1 MYNYKTLTDQLI
13 AAGIIDQTD
22 IYDYTAD
29 ELSIVF
35 DRYFQ
40 YCQKAL
46 TEHSLEF
53 DIQPSQFYFKN
64 DFTINAAAGK
74 IQDHYIIRVNMG
86 LIVTLYTKFYAE
98 NDLFDRDESKE
109 IYRILMS
116 SFDVPMGYIMFQMAT
131 YITFYHE
138 QAHLIQKSPLLNHF
152 LSEYNSVPNISNYS
166 SLKHSLEFDADLHAA
181 HCLIFVLKEYW
192 QKLPQQYHN
201 ADYANELLALAFG
214 SAFTYMMHLEESYSN
229 IYYKEGTHPHPIIRI
244 TYILD
249 VMIGVAELNFDNI
262 KLDSKKILSQGFKIT
277 SSYCEVGQQRDMVN
291 TYAQMLYNEYPN
303 IENFINNVLIPESN
317 VVPYLIKNRI

>member
-1 MYNYKTLTDQLI
+1 MYNYKTQTDQLI
-13 AAGIIDQTD
+13 ATGIIAQTD
-22 IYDYTAD
+22 IYDYAAD

-53 DIQPSQFYFKN
+53 DIQPSQFYFRN
-64 DFTINAAAGK
+64 DFAVNAAAAK
-74 IQDHYIIRVNMG
+74 VQDHYIIRVNMG
-86 LIVTLYTKFYAE
+86 LIVTLYTKFYEE
-98 NDLFDRDESKE
+98 NDLFDQDESKE
-109 IYRILMS
+109 IYRVLMS
-116 SFDVPMGYIMFQMAT
+116 SFDVPMGYIMFQLAT
-131 YITFYHE
+131 YLTFYHE
-138 QAHLIQKSPLLNHF
+138 QAHLIQKSPLLNNFF
-152 LSEYNSVPNISNYS
+152 LSEYNSAPSTSNYS

-201 ADYANELLALAFG
+201 ADYASELIALALG
-214 SAFTYMMHLEESYSN
+214 SAFTNMMHLEERYSN

-262 KLDSKKILSQGFKIT
+262 KLDTKKILIQGFKIT
-277 SSYCEVGQQRDMVN
+277 SSYCEVGQLRDMVN
-291 TYAQMLYNEYPN
+291 AYAQMLYNEYTN
-303 IENFINNVLIPESN
+303 IENFINNVLIPESEQ
-317 VVPYLIKNRI
+317 VPCLVKNR